1 MNPAEG
7 SVSEELVSIIM
18 PACNCEA
25 FIGEAIRSVLAQS
38 YDNWELI
45 IVDDASSDGTP
56 SVAKDFA
63 RQDSRICYTR
73 LPVNSGPAEA
83 RNKAMEEAKGRYF
96 AFLDCDDLW
105 FPEKLSRQIGLMRT
119 EGYTFTCTAY
129 TKIDE
134 KGNDLG
140 RVIMPSPRLDHE
152 GLLRVCPG
160 NSTVIFDTQ
169 SLGRFR
175 IPGIRKRNDYALW
188 LQVIKKAG
196 CLYGMDEPLGS
207 HRLRKDSLSGNKASL
222 VWYHW
227 QIYREMESQPFI
239 KSCYLILYWVI
250 ATAFRLR

>member
-1 MNPAEG
+1 MSRAEG
-7 SVSEELVSIIM
+7 IVSEELVSIIM
-18 PACNCEA
+18 PACNCGA
-25 FIGEAIRSVLAQS
+25 FIGEAIRSVLAQN
-38 YDNWELI
+38 YDNWELLV
-45 IVDDASSDGTP
+45 VDDASSDDTP
-56 SVAKDFA
+56 PVVETFA
-63 RQDSRICYTR
+63 RKDPRIRYTR
-73 LPVNSGPAEA
+73 LPVNSGPAAA

-140 RVIMPSPRLDHE
+140 RVITPSPRLDHE

-160 NSTVIFDTQ
+160 NSTVVFDALE
-169 SLGRFR
+169 LGRFR
-175 IPGIRKRNDYALW
+175 IPPIRKRNDYALW

-196 CLYGMDEPLGS
+196 YLYGINESLGS
-207 HRLRKDSLSGNKASL
+207 HRVRKGALSANKASL
-222 VWYHW
+222 VRYHW
-227 QIYREMESQPFI
+227 KIYREMEAQPFL
-239 KSCYLILYWVI
+239 KSCYLVLYWVI